1 MVAGEWVSD
10 YSKRP
15 GLSSIP
21 CLCEEWDNDWSSH
34 RFSETKMELMQGSRK
49 R

>member
-15 GLSSIP
+15 GHSSIP
-21 CLCEEWDNDWSSH
+21 RLSPEQDNDLSSH
-34 RFSETKMELMQGSRK
+34 RHSETKMELMRGNRK
-49 R
+49 